1 MHKIHELN
9 WLRFKTTN
17 NMLIAVDFDGTI
29 VEHKYPEIG
38 EPLPGAFETL
48 IALAEAGHK
57 LILWTYRDGQEL
69 QDAVDYCLDKGL
81 MFYAVNQSYP
91 DEEYSP
97 YISRKIQAEL
107 FIDDRN
113 FGGFPG
119 WDIIGQKLL
128 SGNLLND
135 NNSESRKKRRFKL
148 F

>member
-1 MHKIHELN
+1 
-9 WLRFKTTN
+9 
-17 NMLIAVDFDGTI
+17 MLIAVDFDGTI

-48 IALAEAGHK
+48 IALVEAGHK

-69 QDAVDYCLDKGL
+69 QDAVDFCLEKGL

-91 DEEYSP
+91 DEEFSP

-119 WDIIGQKLL
+119 WENIRRELL
-128 SGNLLND
+128 SENLTEDD
-135 NNSESRKKRRFKL
+135 NVESKKKRRFKL